1 MKEESE
7 EDIYIALLAETKEM
21 HLTFQIKFNY
31 AQYNKRM
38 SGLFKADKSNDNWYI
53 MHWQK
58 MFCASDIIGE
68 KL

>member
-38 SGLFKADKSNDNWYI
+38 SGLFKADKSNDN
-53 MHWQK
+53 
-58 MFCASDIIGE
+58 
-68 KL
+68 